1 MKSPSRS
8 RNLLAALGLTA
19 AVSLTP
25 PLSLAAKPL
34 VYCSEGSPES
44 FNPQL
49 ASSGTAFNASAMQL
63 YNRLAEFKLG
73 TTDIVPGLAESWS
86 VSDDGLS
93 YTFKLRRGVK
103 FHRTKYFKPSRDF
116 NADDVL
122 FTFNRQRLDSH
133 PYHKVSNAIY
143 RNFEDMDLGTLI
155 KDIVKIDDYTVR
167 FDLTRREAPFI
178 ANMAHPFASILSA
191 EYGDQLMKQGKPE
204 QMDVK
209 PIGTGPFLFQRYQKD
224 AFIRYKAHP
233 GYWRGKE
240 KTEKLV
246 FAITVDP
253 SVRYARLRKGECHV
267 MAYPLPAD
275 LAAMR
280 EHIDIR
286 VDEQPGF
293 NIGYWAFNTKVKPF
307 GDQRVR
313 LAFSHAVNRKA
324 ILDAL
329 YQGSGTQAKNPIP
342 PTMWSYN
349 DKIEDYEYNPQKA
362 RELLKQAGIKDGL
375 KTDIWAMPVQR
386 PYNPNA
392 RKMAEM
398 IQQDLK
404 NIGVDAKVV
413 SYEWGTYLK
422 KARDGEHQ
430 TVLLGWTGA
439 TGDPDNF
446 FGNLLSCAAAHS
458 GNNHSFWCHEE
469 FDKLITESR
478 QSSDHAERVKMY
490 ERAQEIFK
498 QQAPWLTIAH
508 SVQYQVRRKEVKG
521 LKNDPFGF
529 TYFSGAYLEN

>member
-1 MKSPSRS
+1 MTSPSKIHKLLRG
-8 RNLLAALGLTA
+8 LALAAA
-19 AVSLTP
+19 ISTP
-25 PLSLAAKPL
+25 GVHAAKPL

-49 ASSGTAFNASAMQL
+49 VTAGTSFDASAIQL
-63 YNRLAEFKLG
+63 YNRLSEFKIG
-73 TTDIVPGLAESWS
+73 STEVIPGLAESWS
-86 VSDDGLS
+86 ISEDGLS
-93 YTFKLRRGVK
+93 YTFKLRRGVA
-103 FHRTKYFKPSRDF
+103 FHTTKYFKPSREF

-133 PYHKVSNAIY
+133 PFHKISNAIY
-143 RNFEDMDLGTLI
+143 KYFDDMDMGTLI
-155 KDIVKIDDYTVR
+155 KDIVKLDDYTVR
-167 FDLTRREAPFI
+167 FDLTRPEAPFI
-178 ANMAHPFASILSA
+178 ANLAMGFASILSA
-191 EYGDQLMKQGKPE
+191 EYGAQLLKKGTPE

-209 PIGTGPFLFQRYQKD
+209 PIGTGPYVFQRYQKD
-224 AFIRYKAHP
+224 AFIRYTAHP
-233 GYWRGKE
+233 NYWRGKE

-280 EHIDIR
+280 KNPDIQ
-286 VDEQPGF
+286 VDEQPGL
-293 NIGYWAFNTKVKPF
+293 NVGYWAFNTKIKPF
-307 GDQRVR
+307 DDKRVR
-313 LAFSHAVNRKA
+313 LAFSHAVNRQA

-349 DKIEDYEYNPQKA
+349 DKIVDYPYDPQKA
-362 RELLKQAGIKDGL
+362 RELLKQAGVKDGL

-404 NIGVDAKVV
+404 NIGVEAQVV

-422 KARDGEHQ
+422 KTRDGEHQ
-430 TVLLGWTGA
+430 TVLLGWTGDN
-439 TGDPDNF
+439 GDPDNF
-446 FGNLLSCAAAHS
+446 LGTLLSCAAART
-458 GNNHSFWCHEE
+458 GNNRALWCDPE
-469 FDKLITESR
+469 FDKLITDAR
-478 QSSDHAERVKMY
+478 RISDHARRVAMY
-490 ERAQEIFK
+490 ERAQEIVK
-498 QQAPWLTIAH
+498 EQAPWLTIAH
-508 SVQYQVRRKEVKG
+508 SIRYQPHRNEVKG
-521 LKNDPFGF
+521 LKIDPFGNI
-529 TYFSGAYLEN
+529 YFSGVYLDK